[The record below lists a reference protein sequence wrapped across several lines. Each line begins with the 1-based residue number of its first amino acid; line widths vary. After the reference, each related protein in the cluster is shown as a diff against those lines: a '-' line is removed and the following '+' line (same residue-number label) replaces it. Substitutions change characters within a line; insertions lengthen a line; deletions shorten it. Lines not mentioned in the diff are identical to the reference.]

1 MFRYY
6 LKLGILSIRAN
17 PALSALMVAA
27 IGIGIGACMTI
38 VTIHYIMG
46 GNPIPHK
53 SDQLFHVQLDSWDPT
68 ESYVDP
74 S

>member
-6 LKLGILSIRAN
+6 LKLGLLSIRAN

-27 IGIGIGACMTI
+27 IAIGIGACMTI
-38 VTIHYIMG
+38 ATIHHIMG

-53 SDQLFHVQLDSWDPT
+53 
-68 ESYVDP
+68 
-74 S
+74 